1 MTVKNLI
8 SYWDIKN
15 VLVISVLVVCSLFTT
30 AMDYLESSW
39 QTKGFYFSESFLF
52 SCYWWLYLPLVL
64 IQRRVLR
71 RWDKGWQSFLIVLG
85 LACLHMI
92 LYPVLVMAL
101 SYLFLEH
108 TFVYLQTW
116 KYAMT
121 EYPLITFL
129 VYLAVAILSIVGTY
143 FDKNQG
149 AGLAGG
155 RGTEMLTSILVRES
169 DGSKTVLKVED
180 VLYLTADSPYIAIH
194 TGEKRYLHQ
203 VSLREIEQK
212 LTPLGFVRIHRSTI
226 INKEQVQGYKSR
238 QNGDYDLTLS
248 NGFVLRLSR
257 RYAAQFKTL
266 MPVN

>member
-1 MTVKNLI
+1 MKILNTEWEL
-8 SYWDIKN
+8 KN
-15 VLVISVLVVCSLFTT
+15 VLVVSTLVVCSLFTT

-71 RWDKGWQSFLIVLG
+71 RWDKGWQSFLIVVG
-85 LACLHMI
+85 LAGLHMI
-92 LYPVLVMAL
+92 LYPALVMAL
-101 SYLFLEH
+101 SYLFLDH

-129 VYLAVAILSIVGTY
+129 VYLAVAILGIVETY
-143 FDKNQG
+143 FDNNQG
-149 AGLAGG
+149 AGLADGS
-155 RGTEMLTSILVRES
+155 GTEMLSSILVREV

-180 VLYLTADSPYIAIH
+180 ILYLTADSPYVAIH

-203 VSLREIEQK
+203 VSLREMEQR
-212 LTPLGFVRIHRSTI
+212 LAPLGFVRIHRSTVI
-226 INKEQVQGYKSR
+226 KKEQLQGYKSR

-248 NGFVLRLSR
+248 NGIVLRLSR
-257 RYAAQFKTL
+257 RYAAQLKTL
-266 MPVN
+266 LPAN

>member
-1 MTVKNLI
+1 VKILNIECEL
-8 SYWDIKN
+8 KN
-15 VLVISVLVVCSLFTT
+15 VLVVSALVVCSLFTT

-64 IQRRVLR
+64 FQRRVFR
-71 RWDKGWQSFLIVLG
+71 RWDKRWKGFLVVAG
-85 LACLHMI
+85 LVALHMI
-92 LYPVLVMAL
+92 LYPALVMVL
-101 SYLFLEH
+101 SYLFLDH

-121 EYPLITFL
+121 EYPLTTFL
-129 VYLAVAILSIVGTY
+129 VYLAVAILGIVETY
-143 FDKNQG
+143 FDNNQG
-149 AGLAGG
+149 AGLADGS
-155 RGTEMLTSILVRES
+155 GTEMLSSILVRES
-169 DGSKTVLKVED
+169 DGSKTMLRVED
-180 VLYLTADSPYIAIH
+180 ILYLTADSPYVAIH

-203 VSLREIEQK
+203 VSLREMEQS
-212 LTPLGFVRIHRSTI
+212 LAPLGFVRIHRSTI
-226 INKEQVQGYKSR
+226 IKKDQVQGYKSR

-248 NGFVLRLSR
+248 TGVVLRLSR